1 MSADSTDSNYSNL
14 LLEDFMTSE
23 TGELSEGARLAK
35 LRAFQSRIYHAGF
48 VGARNTAILEQL
60 KVSVEDFN
68 GMMGI
73 AGGKIKIEKASS
85 IGAYKRQ
92 AGDILE
98 QSFKSDSEISRVL
111 NQKLSEIYTILDRL

>member
-48 VGARNTAILEQL
+48 VGARNTAILEP
-60 KVSVEDFN
+60 
-68 GMMGI
+68 
-73 AGGKIKIEKASS
+73 
-85 IGAYKRQ
+85 
-92 AGDILE
+92 
-98 QSFKSDSEISRVL
+98 
-111 NQKLSEIYTILDRL
+111 